1 MRKVAL
7 IVSFGLLFATPA
19 LASAQTLTASEYL
32 SQANG
37 ICAVA
42 NTRANALVMP
52 KGHSAPA
59 LAKYVSSV
67 VSVSA
72 LELNQLR
79 TLSAPEP
86 LQTEASGVFALVA
99 QSDTLQREMVAAIK
113 REKGSRAQRLDQQVD
128 ALLSRANV
136 GATAIG
142 LTTCAD

>member
-1 MRKVAL
+1 MRRVAL
-7 IVSFGLLFATPA
+7 IVSFGLLFVAPA
-19 LASAQTLTASEYL
+19 LASAQTLTAPQYL
-32 SQANG
+32 TQANG
-37 ICAVA
+37 ICAAA
-42 NTRANALVMP
+42 NTRTDALVMP

-72 LELNQLR
+72 LELNQLQA
-79 TLSAPEP
+79 LSAPEP
-86 LQTEASGVFALVA
+86 LQTEASGVYALVA
-99 QSDTLQREMVAAIK
+99 QSNTLQRQMVAAIK
-113 REKGSRAQRLDQQVD
+113 RLKGGQAARLDQQVD